1 MRSVMRNQ
9 AKDMAFC
16 GVMAALAVVIM
27 SMGTLIPLATFV
39 CPVICMLILGF
50 VLKMTNRKM
59 AWAWYVCVAVLS
71 VLLAP
76 DKEAAAVVVF
86 LGYYPII
93 KRSFE
98 RLKLSF
104 VMKLLYFN
112 AVIFGMYGLLIYLF
126 GMDQILAEFAE
137 IGKIMTFVTLI
148 LGNVCLVLVDLLL
161 TRLEKI
167 R

>member
-1 MRSVMRNQ
+1 MRNQ

>member
-1 MRSVMRNQ
+1 MRNQ

-16 GVMAALAVVIM
+16 GIMAALAVVIM

-50 VLKMTNRKM
+50 VQKMTSRKL
-59 AWAWYVCVAVLS
+59 AWAWYFSVAILS
-71 VLLAP
+71 LLLAP

-93 KRSFE
+93 KKQFE
-98 RLKLSF
+98 KFKLSF
-104 VMKLLYFN
+104 LLKLLYFN
-112 AVIFGMYGLLIYLF
+112 AVILVMYGLLIYLF
-126 GMDQILAEFAE
+126 GMDQIAAEFAE
-137 IGKIMTFVTLI
+137 IGTIMTILTLAM
-148 LGNVCLVLVDLLL
+148 GNVCLILVDRLL

>member
-1 MRSVMRNQ
+1 MKQNQ
-9 AKDMAFC
+9 AKEMALC

-27 SMGTLIPLATFV
+27 CMGTLIPLATFV

-50 VLKMTNRKM
+50 VLKLTGKKM
-59 AWAWYVCVAVLS
+59 AWAWYVCVAILS
-71 VLLAP
+71 ALLAP

-93 KRSFE
+93 KGRFE
-98 RLKLSF
+98 RLRLSF
-104 VMKLLYFN
+104 VLKLVYFN
-112 AVIFGMYGLLIYLF
+112 AVVLAMYGILIYLF

-137 IGKIMTFVTLI
+137 IGKIMTVVTLV
-148 LGNVCLVLVDLLL
+148 LGNICLALVDLLL

>member
-1 MRSVMRNQ
+1 MKRNQ

-27 SMGTLIPLATFV
+27 CMGTLIPLATFV

-50 VLKMTNRKM
+50 VLKMTDRKL
-59 AWAWYVCVAVLS
+59 AWAWYVCVALLS

-93 KRSFE
+93 KGKLQRYKFSFL
-98 RLKLSF
+98 LKLI
-104 VMKLLYFN
+104 YFN
-112 AVIFGMYGLLIYLF
+112 AVIFLMYGILIYLF

-137 IGKIMTFVTLI
+137 IGKIMTAVTLV
-148 LGNVCLVLVDLLL
+148 LGNVCLVFVDLLL
-161 TRLEKI
+161 TRLERI

>member
-1 MRSVMRNQ
+1 MKRNQ
-9 AKDMAFC
+9 AKNMAFC

-27 SMGTLIPLATFV
+27 CMGTLIPLATFV

-50 VLKMTNRKM
+50 VLKMTDKKM
-59 AWAWYVCVAVLS
+59 AWAWYASVAILS
-71 VLLAP
+71 ALLAP
-76 DKEAAAVVVF
+76 DKEAAAVVAF

-98 RLKLSF
+98 RLRFSF
-104 VMKLLYFN
+104 VLKLVYFN
-112 AVIFGMYGLLIYLF
+112 AVIFAMYGILIYLF

-137 IGKIMTFVTLI
+137 IGKIMTVVTLL
-148 LGNVCLVLVDLLL
+148 LGNICLIFVDLLL

>member
-1 MRSVMRNQ
+1 MRMKQNQ

-27 SMGTLIPLATFV
+27 CMGTLIPLATFV

-50 VLKMTNRKM
+50 VLKLTGKKM
-59 AWAWYVCVAVLS
+59 AWAWYVCVAILS
-71 VLLAP
+71 ALLAP

-93 KRSFE
+93 KGHFE
-98 RLKLSF
+98 QLRLSF
-104 VMKLLYFN
+104 VLKLVFFN
-112 AVIFGMYGLLIYLF
+112 AVVLAMYGILIYLF

-137 IGKIMTFVTLI
+137 IGKIMTVVTLV
-148 LGNVCLVLVDLLL
+148 LGNICLALVDLLL

>member
-1 MRSVMRNQ
+1 MKANQ

-16 GVMAALAVVIM
+16 GMMAALAVVIM
-27 SMGTLIPLATFV
+27 CMGTLIPLATFV

-50 VLKMTNRKM
+50 VLKMTGRKM
-59 AWAWYVCVAVLS
+59 AWAWYASVAILS

-98 RLKLSF
+98 RIRLSF
-104 VMKLLYFN
+104 VLKLVYFN
-112 AVIFGMYGLLIYLF
+112 AVILAMYGILIYLF

-137 IGKIMTFVTLI
+137 IGKIMTAVTLI
-148 LGNVCLVLVDLLL
+148 LGNICLMLVDLLL
-161 TRLEKI
+161 GRLEKI

>member
-1 MRSVMRNQ
+1 MKRNQ
-9 AKDMAFC
+9 AKEMAFC

-27 SMGTLIPLATFV
+27 CMGTLIPLATFV
-39 CPVICMLILGF
+39 CPVLCMLILGF
-50 VLKMTNRKM
+50 VMKMTTKRM
-59 AWAWYVCVAVLS
+59 AWSWYGCVAILS

-93 KRSFE
+93 KQGFE
-98 RLKLSF
+98 RTKLAI
-104 VMKLLYFN
+104 MLKLLYFN
-112 AVIFGMYGLLIYLF
+112 AVVLVMYGILIYLF

-137 IGKIMTFVTLI
+137 IGKIMTAVTLV
-148 LGNVCLVLVDLLL
+148 LGNVCLLMVDVLL
-161 TRLEKI
+161 TRLEKV

>member
-1 MRSVMRNQ
+1 MKRNQ
-9 AKDMAFC
+9 AKEMAFC
-16 GVMAALAVVIM
+16 GMMAALAVVIM
-27 SMGTLIPLATFV
+27 CLGTMIPLATFV
-39 CPVICMLILGF
+39 CPVLCMLILGF
-50 VLKMTNRKM
+50 VMKMTTKRM
-59 AWAWYVCVAVLS
+59 AWSWYACVAILS

-93 KRSFE
+93 KRGFE
-98 RLKLSF
+98 RTKLAIVLKLA
-104 VMKLLYFN
+104 YFN
-112 AVIFGMYGLLIYLF
+112 TVVLVMYGILIYLF

-137 IGKIMTFVTLI
+137 LGSIMTIITLI
-148 LGNVCLVLVDLLL
+148 LGNACLLMVDVVL

>member
-1 MRSVMRNQ
+1 MKRNQ
-9 AKDMAFC
+9 AKEMAFC
-16 GVMAALAVVIM
+16 GMMAALAVVIM
-27 SMGTLIPLATFV
+27 CMGTLIPLATFV
-39 CPVICMLILGF
+39 CPVLCMLILGF
-50 VLKMTNRKM
+50 VMKMTTKRM
-59 AWAWYVCVAVLS
+59 AWSWYVCVALLS

-93 KRSFE
+93 KRWFE
-98 RLKLSF
+98 RTKLAIMLKL
-104 VMKLLYFN
+104 VYFN
-112 AVIFGMYGLLIYLF
+112 AVIMVMYGMLIYLF

-137 IGKIMTFVTLI
+137 LGRIMTAVTLI
-148 LGNVCLVLVDLLL
+148 LGNVCLVMVDVLL

>member
-1 MRSVMRNQ
+1 MKRNQ

-27 SMGTLIPLATFV
+27 CMGTLIPLATFV

-50 VLKMTNRKM
+50 VLKMTDKKM
-59 AWAWYVCVAVLS
+59 AWAWYASVAILS
-71 VLLAP
+71 ALLAP

-98 RLKLSF
+98 RIRLSF
-104 VMKLLYFN
+104 VLKLVYFN
-112 AVIFGMYGLLIYLF
+112 AVIFAMYGILIYLF

-137 IGKIMTFVTLI
+137 IGKIMTVVTLL
-148 LGNVCLVLVDLLL
+148 LGNICLIFVDLLL

>member
-1 MRSVMRNQ
+1 MRNQ

-112 AVIFGMYGLLIYLF
+112 AVIFVMYGLLIYLF